1 MNEKRK
7 KKINLR
13 ILVNSLNKNT
23 NNSNKLGGVRN
34 HKKFD
39 AIGENLIF

>member
-1 MNEKRK
+1 MRKEKE
-7 KKINLR
+7 KINLR
-13 ILVNSLNKNT
+13 ILVNSLNKNI

-39 AIGENLIF
+39 AIRKIIFC

>member
-7 KKINLR
+7 EKINLR

-23 NNSNKLGGVRN
+23 NNSNKLGGCEESQ
-34 HKKFD
+34 K
-39 AIGENLIF
+39 I